1 MKNRE
6 QLARNILHR
15 LTAEFLG
22 ETSGKLEMLV
32 EKMLLEEI
40 NRFLDDDKRGLI
52 ALLSPEQLADALA
65 YDGPVASGD
74 SDLPKVRKRT

>member
-1 MKNRE
+1 MKDHKH
-6 QLARNILHR
+6 LARNILHR

-40 NRFLDDDKRGLI
+40 NSFFEKEI
-52 ALLSPEQLADALA
+52 
-65 YDGPVASGD
+65 
-74 SDLPKVRKRT
+74 

>member
-1 MKNRE
+1 MKDRE
-6 QLARNILHR
+6 QLARNILYR

-40 NRFLDDDKRGLI
+40 NSFLVIQKR
-52 ALLSPEQLADALA
+52 
-65 YDGPVASGD
+65 
-74 SDLPKVRKRT
+74 